1 MMLNQYKKS
10 SALQPPGGDK
20 TQQVNEN
27 KMHKCFELVRQQ
39 LQMSCVRILR
49 KDVTLHSN
57 FIVKYLLSVLF

>member
-27 KMHKCFELVRQQ
+27 KMQMLRVGSSTAPNVLCEDSPKRRDVAQQ
-39 LQMSCVRILR
+39 FYC
-49 KDVTLHSN
+49 
-57 FIVKYLLSVLF
+57 